1 MTDAPKTISLLPDD
15 GWSWMEGCAAHEPN
29 AIEYTRTDR
38 VQTLTAEAVAA
49 AYDDAAEICLAQC
62 DQASGGYSSVALA
75 TAEAGSE
82 AIRACTP
89 ADALAALIARD
100 KRVRN
105 EALREAGQ
113 RLLEL
118 NQPAHAEIVFAL
130 IDADDKE
137 L

>member
-1 MTDAPKTISLLPDD
+1 MSDGPKTISLLPDD
-15 GWSWMEGCAAHEPN
+15 GWSWMEGRSVYEPS
-29 AIEYTRTDR
+29 AIGYTLTDH

-82 AIRACTP
+82 AIRARTP
-89 ADALAALIARD
+89 ADALASLVARD
-100 KRVRN
+100 RRKKN

-118 NQPAHAEIVFAL
+118 NQPAHAEIVFAM

-137 L
+137 P